1 MIKRSHYIFYK
12 ETTMNKFLLLLLLP
26 IFTFSKQITLE
37 HAQMKPLGKVI
48 QTNAQITQLSD
59 QKQEVVSRL
68 SGHIESYFVKAGEE
82 VKDGDK
88 VALIESMELS
98 KMSAE
103 YLALLQQAKAAKIQ
117 LNTSRKL
124 YKKGLNSKNE
134 LNNFIIASQ
143 EISAKQNTL
152 ASQLRSL
159 GIKTSE
165 LTEATDEFI
174 LYAHADGV
182 VGKILIPLHANVD
195 AQTPLMTVVNQSG
208 YYAVAYLGV
217 DDAMKISDKT
227 TGWINV
233 TSKKYACHFVQLLPQ
248 IDEETQRAK
257 VLFQIE
263 NSPKNLLLGAFTEM
277 EISLE
282 PYMDVLMVKKSAL
295 TLFQGEWVV
304 FIEADH
310 DEHEEDETEHKEE
323 SEHDHETHKDEHGE
337 HGHDALEEEH
347 EEHDHDEHEEDGHD
361 GHKDEE
367 SPYTPR
373 VVKIIAYSGD
383 YAAIEGISADEEYV
397 SEGVYFVKS
406 MMLKSSLGGHGH

>member
-1 MIKRSHYIFYK
+1 MTKY
-12 ETTMNKFLLLLLLP
+12 LLLLLP
-26 IFTFSKQITLE
+26 LLGLANQITLE
-37 HAQMKPLGKVI
+37 HAQIKPLGKII

-59 QKQEVVSRL
+59 QQQEVVSRL
-68 SGHIESYFVKAGEE
+68 SGHVENYFVKTGEK

-103 YLALLQQAKAAKIQ
+103 YIALWEQLKAAKTQ
-117 LNTSRKL
+117 LATSKKL

-134 LNNFIIASQ
+134 LNNYIIALQ
-143 EISAKQNTL
+143 EISAKQNAL

-159 GIKTSE
+159 GIKPSE
-165 LTEATDEFI
+165 LTEATDKFI
-174 LYAHADGV
+174 LYAHADGI
-182 VGKILIPLHANVD
+182 VGKILAPLHSNVD
-195 AQTPLMTVVNQSG
+195 AQTPLMTLVNQSG
-208 YYAVAYLGV
+208 YYAVAYIGV

-227 TGWINV
+227 TGWINIAN
-233 TSKKYACHFVQLLPQ
+233 KKYACHFVQLLPQ

-263 NSPKNLLLGAFTEM
+263 NGPKNLLLGAYTEI

-282 PYMDVLMVKKSAL
+282 PYTNILMVKKSAL

-310 DEHEEDETEHKEE
+310 DEHEEDEADHREKE
-323 SEHDHETHKDEHGE
+323 SEHNHEEHK
-337 HGHDALEEEH
+337 EEH
-347 EEHDHDEHEEDGHD
+347 EEHDHDTHKEEHEP
-361 GHKDEE
+361 HKDNEVAHHEEEE
-367 SPYTPR
+367 SPYTPK
-373 VVKIIAYSGD
+373 VVKIIAYSGN
-383 YAAIEGISADEEYV
+383 YVAVEGIDTDDEYV